1 MKKQNVIERYFEI
14 ENPNVI
20 ERYFLIENTYIAKV
34 FDRINKNI
42 IVNDE
47 TDFIDNTDIPLYW
60 LKYWLQHVAET
71 VMMIWYLSYT
81 CFHNSCLYDNDC
93 DWI

>member
-1 MKKQNVIERYFEI
+1 LKKQNVIERYFEI

-47 TDFIDNTDIPLYW
+47 TDFIDNTDIPLY
-60 LKYWLQHVAET
+60 
-71 VMMIWYLSYT
+71 
-81 CFHNSCLYDNDC
+81 
-93 DWI
+93 